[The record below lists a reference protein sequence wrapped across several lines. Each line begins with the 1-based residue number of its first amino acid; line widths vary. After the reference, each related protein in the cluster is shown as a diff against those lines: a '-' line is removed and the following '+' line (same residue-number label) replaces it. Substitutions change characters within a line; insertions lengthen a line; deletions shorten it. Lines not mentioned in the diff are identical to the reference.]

1 MRRRVAIAALLY
13 LLRSAA
19 AAAQGAAAFVVAGPP
34 GQDITI
40 EADHLIYDWGTR
52 ALRLEGHVVAR
63 RGSATLRAARG
74 ALDREKNLLTLQGGV
89 IGVDGREVFLADAVV
104 ADLTSRSA
112 ELTHAVLYLKEKP
125 PPANNPTA
133 GLNSLTLRGARVRK
147 LANGDTEAQNITL
160 TPCDC
165 GPNEPDYLIAASSA
179 VIHGDR
185 ARLSGAELH
194 LGGLPIP
201 LFPLSMPLTGRQ
213 SGVLA
218 PVFNQ
223 TPVTGFGFALPVFF
237 TLGRSFDLTLTPGIF
252 IAPTQS
258 ASSAVG
264 SRSVW
269 GPRLGLELRY
279 APAEGT
285 RGSISFDTVYDLD
298 RGTPPIRRGFG
309 GLRGIA
315 HLAHRTDG
323 SGGTFAVQGAVASDV
338 MIFQD
343 TEPYAL
349 DRPQDFVRTDAG
361 YWKALGP
368 LTLGADALYMQD
380 VRIPLSSY
388 PQPDR
393 RLFGDQPAGV
403 ADRVQ
408 RTTFQRVPGV
418 FAQLAPVA
426 VGPFSLRAEAG
437 AVEFT
442 PFVARGA
449 EERITGFGPTDQQ
462 NAPPPVLPPGPD
474 YGRAPAL
481 RFDASPRLVA
491 VAPNNVPIDLRL
503 ELGARADAW
512 VVQGVPGRSRQRVYG
527 LADARASLD
536 LDRRF
541 GSVLHVVTPAVRVRA
556 ISRELAAG
564 GPPIGDPTDAG
575 GPVYSASATAAQQG
589 VGPGFSR
596 GPTAPVTQGVP
607 GARRPYDEIDGA
619 APVTGE
625 VEATLGLTQTL
636 WAARPPGA
644 PARVLRLDLLQDVLL
659 WADGARSRFGEATA
673 IASLQLGPL
682 GISGEARY
690 DWTSHVFSVLGAN
703 LGVHNVRGD
712 EVHGNFLLLRGSSSE
727 RLRAGIDEL
736 FAAAQLAVATGPLTG
751 TTNAGVSAALPFL
764 NRGLRA
770 AFDLD
775 HLIIPDPIPTGTTD
789 WNPRGTLVYETPCK
803 CAAFRFTIGFPFGPG
818 QRPRVVWGFFLDL
831 KSLGSFGTS

>member
-1 MRRRVAIAALLY
+1 MRRRAAIAALLC

-19 AAAQGAAAFVVAGPP
+19 ASAQGAPAFVAAGPP
-34 GQDITI
+34 GQEVTI

-52 ALRLEGHVVAR
+52 ALRLDGHVVAR
-63 RGSATLRAARG
+63 RGDATLRAARG
-74 ALDREKNLLTLQGGV
+74 SLDREKNLLTLEGGV
-89 IGVDGREVFLADAVV
+89 IGVEGREVFLADAIV

-165 GPNEPDYLIAASSA
+165 GPNKPDYEIAARSA

-213 SGVLA
+213 SGLLA
-218 PVFNQ
+218 PAISQ
-223 TPVTGFGFALPVFF
+223 TPVTGFGLALPVFL
-237 TLGRSFDLTLTPGIF
+237 TLGRSFDLTLAPGIF

-258 ASSAVG
+258 QSSAFG

-279 APAEGT
+279 APVEGT

-298 RGTPPIRRGFG
+298 RGTPPTRRGFG

-315 HLAHRTDG
+315 HLAHRTEG
-323 SGGTFAVQGAVASDV
+323 SGGTFAVQGAVATDS
-338 MIFQD
+338 MIFAD

-349 DRPQDFVRTDAG
+349 DRPLETVRTDAG

-368 LTLGADALYMQD
+368 LTLGADVLYQQD
-380 VRIPLSSY
+380 VRITSFA
-388 PQPDR
+388 QPDR
-393 RLFGDQPAGV
+393 RLFGDQQIP
-403 ADRVQ
+403 
-408 RTTFQRVPGV
+408 TFQRVPGV

-437 AVEFT
+437 AVEFA
-442 PFVARGA
+442 PFVARGVQ
-449 EERITGFGPTDQQ
+449 ERATGFGPTDQVGG
-462 NAPPPVLPPGPD
+462 PFTPLPAGPD

-481 RFDASPRLVA
+481 RLDASPRLVA
-491 VAPNNVPIDLRL
+491 VAPNSLPIDLRL

-512 VVQGVPGRSRQRVYG
+512 AVQGVPGRSRQRIYG

-536 LDRRF
+536 LERKF

-575 GPVYSASATAAQQG
+575 GAVYSASATAAQQG

-596 GPTAPVTQGVP
+596 TDGTVTQGVP
-607 GARRPYDEIDGA
+607 ASRRPYDEIDGA

-636 WAARPPGA
+636 WMARPPGA

-659 WADGARSRFGEATA
+659 WADGARSRFGEASA
-673 IASLQLGPL
+673 NASLQLGPV

-690 DWTSHVFSVLGAN
+690 DWTSKVFSVLGGN

-712 EVHGNFLLLRGSSSE
+712 EAHGNFILLTGSSSE

-736 FAAAQLAVATGPLTG
+736 FAAAQLAVKIGPMSG
-751 TTNAGVSAALPFL
+751 STTAGASAALPFL
-764 NRGLRA
+764 NRALRLGL
-770 AFDLD
+770 DLD
-775 HLIIPDPIPTGTTD
+775 HLIVPTPIPPGTLD
-789 WNPRGTLVYETPCK
+789 WNPRGALVYETPCK
-803 CAAFRFTIGFPFGPG
+803 CAGVRFTISLPFGPG
-818 QRPRVVWGFFLDL
+818 QRPRLVWGFFLDL